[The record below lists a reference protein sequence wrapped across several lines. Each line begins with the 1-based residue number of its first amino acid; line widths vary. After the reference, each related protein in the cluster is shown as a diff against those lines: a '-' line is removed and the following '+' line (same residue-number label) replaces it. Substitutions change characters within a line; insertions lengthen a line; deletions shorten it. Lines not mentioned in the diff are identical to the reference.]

1 MNKVKNLLGTVLQ
14 NMWNENERNK
24 AKNKKTSKRSY
35 IAYVYGQIY
44 AEFLKSG
51 REQYVLIQND
61 NVREWKRIV
70 NWLKENNHIEDYAFG
85 EKAETANV
93 LVIKGFNEANMIYKK
108 YTDAIRQNV
117 A

>member
-1 MNKVKNLLGTVLQ
+1 MVKVQNLLGKVLQ

-24 AKNKKTSKRSY
+24 AKFQKTSKKSY

-51 REQYVLIQND
+51 REDYILIQNE

-70 NWLKENNHIEDYAFG
+70 NWLADNGHIEDYAFG
-85 EKAETANV
+85 DNAETANI
-93 LVIKGFNEANMIYKK
+93 LVIKGFNEKNMIYKK
-108 YTDAIRQNV
+108 YTDAIRKNV